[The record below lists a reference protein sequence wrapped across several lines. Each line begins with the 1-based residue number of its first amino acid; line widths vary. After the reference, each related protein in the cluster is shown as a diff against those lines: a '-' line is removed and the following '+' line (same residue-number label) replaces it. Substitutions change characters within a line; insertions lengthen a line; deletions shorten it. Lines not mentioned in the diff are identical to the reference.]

1 MSNEKNQKESA
12 KNEMQAKTDAT
23 QLSQPALGSVAGGV
37 TFTYGAMQV
46 KYTKQD
52 DTGTAQ

>member
-1 MSNEKNQKESA
+1 MSNKKNQKESA

-23 QLSQPALGSVAGGV
+23 QLSQPELDNVVGGV

-46 KYTKQD
+46 KYTQQTN
-52 DTGTAQ
+52 TGTAQ

>member
-23 QLSQPALGSVAGGV
+23 QLSQPELDSVVGGV
-37 TFTYGAMQV
+37 KFTYGAMQV
-46 KYTKQD
+46 KYTQQ
-52 DTGTAQ
+52 TSSGTAQ